1 MRYLLALLLMIMVGW
16 DAVAQ
21 TPVPPEVRFKESGP
35 TMVTEGVHTTVEIS
49 LELVGGDPRAYPTD
63 VTMDIPSSTGDYWPF
78 TKGSGGGGAAFS
90 VEFQAG
96 EIEKTL
102 SIQLKADDQV
112 AQSLGEEF
120 TLTIILVVPQ
130 GTDTP
135 PTIDSQRDTHTIVW
149 IDDDTLALPA
159 VSFEMATSEAEEG
172 SDLVGGVTAEEK
184 NIHLTLDKPAE
195 NDLYVNVEI
204 EKAAGTTHWPFLLFE
219 DEEMGE
225 AERTVYFEAGNS
237 KATLD
242 LSFADDNAPRP
253 PQMFTLKI
261 IEEDGAPPPFDQ
273 YRIGT
278 ISTNTLTVN
287 DDDSIVLNVTPTR
300 TGFKVQPNRPSV
312 EGYTVRWVADGPG
325 IAAGQTIKTDTIDW
339 PEDDLEPKTVLF
351 DFDCANGDVLI
362 TIRNPVVTSSGNT
375 ASYVIP
381 LDGSVGG
388 LPTANLCGDTASS
401 HSPPPSGGGTP
412 GGGTPGG
419 GTPGGGTPGGGTP
432 GGGTPGGGTPGGG
445 TPGGGTP
452 GGGTPGGGT
461 PGGDDPMDPPGSSDD
476 PMDPEVASDSD
487 GGCSLS
493 GGSDLNQLASNAVAM
508 GLVLM
513 FGLCLLMPGW
523 RKSS

>member
-1 MRYLLALLLMIMVGW
+1 MGIA
-16 DAVAQ
+16 A
-21 TPVPPEVRFKESGP
+21 
-35 TMVTEGVHTTVEIS
+35 VEIS
-49 LELVGGDPRAYPTD
+49 LELVGGDPRGFPTD

-78 TKGSGGGGAAFS
+78 TEGSGGGGAGFS

-120 TLTIILVVPQ
+120 TLTIILVAPQ

-159 VSFEMATSEAEEG
+159 VSFETATSEAEEG

-287 DDDSIVLNVTPTR
+287 DDDSIVLNVTPTS

-312 EGYTVRWVADGPG
+312 EGYTVRWVADGLG

-339 PEDDLEPKTVLF
+339 PEDDLEPKTVVF

-362 TIRNPVVTSSGNT
+362 TIRNPVVTSSGNP

-419 GTPGGGTPGGGTP
+419 GTPGGDDPMDPPGSSDDPMDPP
-432 GGGTPGGGTPGGG
+432 GSSDDPMDPPGSS
-445 TPGGGTP
+445 
-452 GGGTPGGGT
+452 
-461 PGGDDPMDPPGSSDD
+461 DDPMDPPGSSDD